1 MFTYSIDERSEED
14 KVIILSLN
22 GILDSKNALDFY
34 EFIINL
40 EPQFSRYI
48 FNCDHLTAV
57 SSSGISILLRI
68 RKKFIQKNYIPIFSG
83 FNSELQDLFHFFG
96 FNKIFYVTRNI
107 GAAKNILRTMHPIKE
122 EVVLQD
128 SPIIPIFPNQKK
140 ESPIIEDIETSPEPI
155 ISENRMDTKTYTP
168 MFLSGTNISGVDIEE
183 SMKGNFTTHSTQTIE
198 PKKDFEFTI
207 PFITKS
213 NDLKEEDIKDS
224 IIIEEEIRGY
234 QEKFTELL
242 INCGNCNT
250 KIKIKKQGRQKC
262 PTCGAKFLLRQSGS
276 ISTIEKL

>member
-1 MFTYSIDERSEED
+1 MFTYNIDERSETD
-14 KVIILSLN
+14 KLIILALN

-34 EFIINL
+34 EFVITL

-83 FNSELQDLFHFFG
+83 FNQELQDLFQFFG
-96 FNKIFYVTRNI
+96 FNKLFYVTRNV

-122 EVVLQD
+122 DVAPQD
-128 SPIIPIFPNQKK
+128 SHSIPYSLTKK
-140 ESPIIEDIETSPEPI
+140 NEIGIMEEIETSPEPI
-155 ISENRMDTKTYTP
+155 LTENRLETKTYTP
-168 MFLSGTNISGVDIEE
+168 MFLSGTNISGIDKEENITEDI
-183 SMKGNFTTHSTQTIE
+183 NTNATQTIE

-213 NDLKEEDIKDS
+213 NELKEEDIKDS

-242 INCGNCNT
+242 INCGNCST

-276 ISTIEKL
+276 ISTIEKI